1 MKIAVC
7 DDNQEELHR
16 VASLL
21 EDYQAEKTVSI
32 SLRLFGSSVELASIA
47 QQENFDLYLLDVL
60 MPALNGMELAREIQT
75 FNTAVPIL
83 FLTSSPEFAVE
94 SYTVHAV
101 NYLLKPVSRESL
113 FSALND
119 ISAQQKADRK
129 NYIIVKSNIGVRK
142 ILLSQLVYVE
152 AQDRRVIYH
161 LQNGGQ
167 VDCIARFSAIAGE
180 LLKNIE
186 FIQPH
191 RSYLVNMSYINII
204 GTMDMELQDHTVLP
218 LAQRRV
224 AEIKEYYLAY
234 QMGEIMP

>member
-21 EDYQAEKTVSI
+21 EDYQEEKTVSI

-60 MPALNGMELAREIQT
+60 MPALNGMELAREIRT

-94 SYTVHAV
+94 SYTVHAA
-101 NYLLKPVSRESL
+101 NYLLKPVSRERL

-119 ISAQQKADRK
+119 ISDQQKADRK

-167 VDCIARFSAIAGE
+167 VDCIARFSTIAGE

>member
-21 EDYQAEKTVSI
+21 EDYQEENTVSI

-60 MPALNGMELAREIQT
+60 MPALNGMELAREIRT

-94 SYTVHAV
+94 SYTVHAA

>member
-21 EDYQAEKTVSI
+21 EDYQEEKTVSI

-60 MPALNGMELAREIQT
+60 MPALNGMELAREIRT

-94 SYTVHAV
+94 SYTVHAA

>member
-7 DDNQEELHR
+7 DDNHEELHR

-101 NYLLKPVSRESL
+101 NYLLKPVSRKSL

>member
-21 EDYQAEKTVSI
+21 EDYQEEKTVSI

-60 MPALNGMELAREIQT
+60 MPALNGMELAREIRT

-94 SYTVHAV
+94 SYTVHAA
-101 NYLLKPVSRESL
+101 NYLLKPISRESL

>member
-1 MKIAVC
+1 LKIAVC

-21 EDYQAEKTVSI
+21 EDYQEEKTVSI

-60 MPALNGMELAREIQT
+60 MPALNGMELAREIRA

-94 SYTVHAV
+94 SYTVHAA

>member
-21 EDYQAEKTVSI
+21 EDYQAEKNVSI
-32 SLRLFGSSVELASIA
+32 SLRLFESSVELASIA
-47 QQENFDLYLLDVL
+47 PQENFDLYLLDVL
-60 MPALNGMELAREIQT
+60 MPALNGIDLAREIRT

-94 SYTVHAV
+94 SYTVHAA

-113 FSALND
+113 FPALDD
-119 ISAQQKADRK
+119 IFAQQKTERN

-180 LLKNIE
+180 LLKNTE

-191 RSYLVNMSYINII
+191 RSYLVNMNYINII

>member
-21 EDYQAEKTVSI
+21 EDYQEEKTVSI

-60 MPALNGMELAREIQT
+60 MPALNGMELAREIRT

-94 SYTVHAV
+94 SYTVHAA

-224 AEIKEYYLAY
+224 AEIKKYYLAY

>member
-21 EDYQAEKTVSI
+21 EDYQEEKTVSI
-32 SLRLFGSSVELASIA
+32 NLRLFGSSVELASIA

-60 MPALNGMELAREIQT
+60 MPALNGMELAREIRA

-94 SYTVHAV
+94 SYTVHAA

>member
-21 EDYQAEKTVSI
+21 EDYQEEKTVSI

-60 MPALNGMELAREIQT
+60 MPALNGMELAREIRT

-94 SYTVHAV
+94 SYTVHAA

-119 ISAQQKADRK
+119 ISTQQKADRK

-180 LLKNIE
+180 LLKNTE

-224 AEIKEYYLAY
+224 TEIKEHYLAY

>member
-1 MKIAVC
+1 M
-7 DDNQEELHR
+7 
-16 VASLL
+16 
-21 EDYQAEKTVSI
+21 EDYTKLYHLLFNAITDALEQMNAQN
-32 SLRLFGSSVELASIA
+32 FGSAKETLV
-47 QQENFDLYLLDVL
+47 
-60 MPALNGMELAREIQT
+60 
-75 FNTAVPIL
+75 
-83 FLTSSPEFAVE
+83 
-94 SYTVHAV
+94 
-101 NYLLKPVSRESL
+101 
-113 FSALND
+113 
-119 ISAQQKADRK
+119 SAQQKADRK

-224 AEIKEYYLAY
+224 TEIKEHYLAY

>member
-1 MKIAVC
+1 MKIAVGH
-7 DDNQEELHR
+7 DNQEELHR

-21 EDYQAEKTVSI
+21 EDYQEEKTVSI

-60 MPALNGMELAREIQT
+60 MPALNGMELAREIRT

-94 SYTVHAV
+94 SYTVHAA

-224 AEIKEYYLAY
+224 TEIKEHYLAY

>member
-21 EDYQAEKTVSI
+21 EDYQEEKTVSI

-60 MPALNGMELAREIQT
+60 MPALNGIDLAREIRT

-94 SYTVHAV
+94 SYTVHAA

-224 AEIKEYYLAY
+224 TEIKEYYLAY

>member
-21 EDYQAEKTVSI
+21 EDYQAEKNVSI
-32 SLRLFGSSVELASIA
+32 SLRLFESSVELASIA
-47 QQENFDLYLLDVL
+47 PQENFDLYLLDVL
-60 MPALNGMELAREIQT
+60 MPALNGIDLAREIRA

-94 SYTVHAV
+94 SYTVHAA
-101 NYLLKPVSRESL
+101 NYLLKPVSRERL

-119 ISAQQKADRK
+119 ISDQQKADRK

-180 LLKNIE
+180 LLKNTE

-191 RSYLVNMSYINII
+191 RSYLVNMNYINII

>member
-21 EDYQAEKTVSI
+21 EDYQEEKTVSI

-60 MPALNGMELAREIQT
+60 MPALNGMELAREIRT

-94 SYTVHAV
+94 SYTVHAA

-224 AEIKEYYLAY
+224 TEIKEHYLAY
-234 QMGEIMP
+234 QTGEIMP

>member
-7 DDNQEELHR
+7 DDNQEELDR

-21 EDYQAEKTVSI
+21 EDYQLEKNVSI
-32 SLRLFGSSVELASIA
+32 CLRLFGSSVELASIA
-47 QQENFDLYLLDVL
+47 PQENFDLYLLDVL
-60 MPALNGMELAREIQT
+60 MPALNGIDLAREIRT

-94 SYTVHAV
+94 SYTVHAA

-224 AEIKEYYLAY
+224 TEIKEYYLAY

>member
-224 AEIKEYYLAY
+224 TEIKEHYLAY

>member
-21 EDYQAEKTVSI
+21 EDYQEEKTVSI

-60 MPALNGMELAREIQT
+60 MPALNGMELAREIRT

-94 SYTVHAV
+94 SYTVHAA

-180 LLKNIE
+180 LLKNTE

-191 RSYLVNMSYINII
+191 RSYLVNMNYINII

>member
-21 EDYQAEKTVSI
+21 EDYQAEKTISI

-60 MPALNGMELAREIQT
+60 MPALNGMELAREIRT

-94 SYTVHAV
+94 SYTVHAA

>member
-21 EDYQAEKTVSI
+21 EDYQEEKTVSI

-60 MPALNGMELAREIQT
+60 MPALNGMELAREIRT

-94 SYTVHAV
+94 SYTVHAA

-180 LLKNIE
+180 LLKNTE

-224 AEIKEYYLAY
+224 TEIKEYYLAY

>member
-21 EDYQAEKTVSI
+21 EDYQEEKTVSI

-60 MPALNGMELAREIQT
+60 MPALNGMELAREIRT

-94 SYTVHAV
+94 SYTVHAA

-152 AQDRRVIYH
+152 AQDRRVIYY
-161 LQNGGQ
+161 LQSGEQ
-167 VDCIARFSAIAGE
+167 VECLARFSTIAGE

>member
-21 EDYQAEKTVSI
+21 EDYQAEKNVSI
-32 SLRLFGSSVELASIA
+32 SPRLFESSVELASIA

-60 MPALNGMELAREIQT
+60 MPALNGMELAREIRT

-94 SYTVHAV
+94 SYTVHAA

>member
-152 AQDRRVIYH
+152 AHDRRVIYH

>member
-7 DDNQEELHR
+7 DDNHEELHR

>member
-21 EDYQAEKTVSI
+21 EDYQAEKNVSI
-32 SLRLFGSSVELASIA
+32 SPRLFESSVELASIA
-47 QQENFDLYLLDVL
+47 PQENFDLYLLDVL
-60 MPALNGMELAREIQT
+60 MPALNGIDLAREIRA

-94 SYTVHAV
+94 SYTVHAA
-101 NYLLKPVSRESL
+101 NYLLKPVSRERL

-119 ISAQQKADRK
+119 ISDQQKADRK

-180 LLKNIE
+180 LLKNTE

-191 RSYLVNMSYINII
+191 RSYLVNMNYINII

>member
-21 EDYQAEKTVSI
+21 EDYQAEKNVSI
-32 SLRLFGSSVELASIA
+32 CLRLFGSSVELASIA
-47 QQENFDLYLLDVL
+47 PQENFDLYLLDVL
-60 MPALNGMELAREIQT
+60 MPALNGIDLAGEIRT

-94 SYTVHAV
+94 SYTVHAA
-101 NYLLKPVSRESL
+101 NYLVKPVSRESL
-113 FSALND
+113 FPALDD
-119 ISAQQKADRK
+119 ISAQQKTERN
-129 NYIIVKSNIGVRK
+129 NYIIVKSNIGIRK

-167 VDCIARFSAIAGE
+167 VDCIARFSVIAGE
-180 LLKNIE
+180 LLKNTE

-224 AEIKEYYLAY
+224 TEIKEYYLAY

>member
-1 MKIAVC
+1 M
-7 DDNQEELHR
+7 
-16 VASLL
+16 
-21 EDYQAEKTVSI
+21 
-32 SLRLFGSSVELASIA
+32 
-47 QQENFDLYLLDVL
+47 
-60 MPALNGMELAREIQT
+60 
-75 FNTAVPIL
+75 
-83 FLTSSPEFAVE
+83 E
-94 SYTVHAV
+94 SYTVHAA

-129 NYIIVKSNIGVRK
+129 NYITVKSNIGVRK

-224 AEIKEYYLAY
+224 TEIKEHYLAY

>member
-21 EDYQAEKTVSI
+21 EDYQEEKTVSI

-47 QQENFDLYLLDVL
+47 PQENFDLYLLDVL
-60 MPALNGMELAREIQT
+60 MPALNGMELAREIRT

-94 SYTVHAV
+94 SYTVHAA

-119 ISAQQKADRK
+119 ISTQQKADRK

-224 AEIKEYYLAY
+224 TEIKEHYLAY

>member
-21 EDYQAEKTVSI
+21 EDYQEEKTVSI

-60 MPALNGMELAREIQT
+60 MPALNGMELAREIRT

-94 SYTVHAV
+94 SYTVHAA

-113 FSALND
+113 FSALDD

-224 AEIKEYYLAY
+224 AEIKDYYLAY

>member
-21 EDYQAEKTVSI
+21 EDYQAEKNVSI
-32 SLRLFGSSVELASIA
+32 SPRLFESSVELASIA
-47 QQENFDLYLLDVL
+47 PQENFDLYLLDVL
-60 MPALNGMELAREIQT
+60 MPALNGMELAREIRT

-94 SYTVHAV
+94 SYTVHAA

>member
-21 EDYQAEKTVSI
+21 EDYQEEKTVSI
-32 SLRLFGSSVELASIA
+32 SLRLVGSSVELASIA

-60 MPALNGMELAREIQT
+60 MPALNGMELAREIRT

-94 SYTVHAV
+94 SYTVHAA

-180 LLKNIE
+180 LLKNTE

-191 RSYLVNMSYINII
+191 RSYLVNMNYINII

>member
-21 EDYQAEKTVSI
+21 EDYQEEKTISI

-60 MPALNGMELAREIQT
+60 MPALNGMELAREIRT

-94 SYTVHAV
+94 SYTVHAA

>member
-21 EDYQAEKTVSI
+21 EDYQEEKTVSI

-60 MPALNGMELAREIQT
+60 MPALNGMELAREIRT

-94 SYTVHAV
+94 SYTVHAA

-113 FSALND
+113 FSAP
-119 ISAQQKADRK
+119 ISPPSKKQ
-129 NYIIVKSNIGVRK
+129 IVKTIS
-142 ILLSQLVYVE
+142 L
-152 AQDRRVIYH
+152 
-161 LQNGGQ
+161 
-167 VDCIARFSAIAGE
+167 
-180 LLKNIE
+180 
-186 FIQPH
+186 
-191 RSYLVNMSYINII
+191 
-204 GTMDMELQDHTVLP
+204 
-218 LAQRRV
+218 
-224 AEIKEYYLAY
+224 
-234 QMGEIMP
+234 

>member
-21 EDYQAEKTVSI
+21 EDYQEEKTVSI

-60 MPALNGMELAREIQT
+60 MPALNGMELAREIRA

-94 SYTVHAV
+94 SYTVHAA

>member
-21 EDYQAEKTVSI
+21 EDYQAEKNVSI
-32 SLRLFGSSVELASIA
+32 SPRLFESSVELASIA
-47 QQENFDLYLLDVL
+47 PQENFDLYLLDVL
-60 MPALNGMELAREIQT
+60 MPALNGIDLAREIRT

-94 SYTVHAV
+94 SYTVHAA

-224 AEIKEYYLAY
+224 TEIKEHYLAY